1 MNTKGQEANRI
12 CGQHCTNMESAGSL
26 FLSYT
31 FIAYLVDCTKLQ
43 RTTRW
48 AGAKKDGKGGGWKLL
63 GSGVRGGD
71 RQDLIKDGL
80 CYVISSKRRRP
91 RCCRDG
97 EQLAWGCLIACSDSF
112 QASSSGARARYG
124 TDVYCWVSRRRLH
137 GNHWLLPLLCSSDTF
152 PSWDRHIAMIFE
164 WAQLLQQGKAGIY
177 SAGID
182 RTAHSLL
189 SHCVLIWDSTLES
202 LNLCLSFWF

>member
-1 MNTKGQEANRI
+1 MSNTLHTAGSSKLFCLVTAQRNTFHNSSMSVLILSIPDSFTAGVVMNTKGQEANRI

-80 CYVISSKRRRP
+80 CYVISSKKK
-91 RCCRDG
+91 
-97 EQLAWGCLIACSDSF
+97 A
-112 QASSSGARARYG
+112 
-124 TDVYCWVSRRRLH
+124 
-137 GNHWLLPLLCSSDTF
+137 PLLQGWRAAGLRLSNCLLGFFPGLILWSSR
-152 PSWDRHIAMIFE
+152 SLWHRCLLLGIA
-164 WAQLLQQGKAGIY
+164 AKA
-177 SAGID
+177 
-182 RTAHSLL
+182 T
-189 SHCVLIWDSTLES
+189 W
-202 LNLCLSFWF
+202 

>member
-1 MNTKGQEANRI
+1 MSNTLHTAGSSKLFYLVTAQRNTFHNSSMSVLILSIPDSFTAGVVMNTKGQEANRI

-137 GNHWLLPLLCSSDTF
+137 GNHCCVPVTPF
-152 PSWDRHIAMIFE
+152 PH
-164 WAQLLQQGKAGIY
+164 G
-177 SAGID
+177 
-182 RTAHSLL
+182 TA
-189 SHCVLIWDSTLES
+189 I
-202 LNLCLSFWF
+202 